1 MINIPLAE
9 AQTLLVTVQKAIT
22 DIVSGKRINFL
33 KINSDNFNREYH
45 YSESTLTDL
54 YALRDELLETI
65 SALSPTTVVTFN
77 KNSCFNLK
85 VVKREY

>member
-9 AQTLLVTVQKAIT
+9 AQALLVQTQKAIS
-22 DIVSGKRINFL
+22 DIISGKRINFL

-45 YSESTLTDL
+45 YSESTLQDL
-54 YALRDELLETI
+54 YQLRDDLLETI
-65 SALSPTTVVTFN
+65 AALSPNTPAQFN

-85 VVKREY
+85 VGKRTY

>member
-9 AQTLLVTVQKAIT
+9 AQTLLVQTQKAIS
-22 DIVSGKRINFL
+22 DIISGKRINFL

-45 YSESTLTDL
+45 YSESTLSDL
-54 YALRDELLETI
+54 YKLRDDLLETI
-65 SALSPTTVVTFN
+65 AALSPNTPAQFN

-85 VVKREY
+85 VGKRVY